1 MKRLSLKSASFC
13 QLKVMVVLTLLVL
26 PVSPATAYQMS
37 PAAASPDTQQQSKQT
52 APSDEQDD
60 EDSADGDTV
69 EQSVEL
75 SEADRVAGL
84 QSSIDDDEQR
94 LLAALKELKTINDEF
109 EAASRAFAELKAD
122 VERKSVELNKLR
134 DDGKTDE
141 AASLESSIQEKKA
154 GQTLARERFEL
165 AIQAQRT
172 ARLQITTLQE
182 KLKKSKAALDRLKG
196 VAPEQPVRENV
207 GERGGAEISTSGAA
221 SASSST
227 PVSAAMVA
235 EHQSENASADAD
247 SQVSSDPGSQES
259 SSQTKTPISEK
270 AAAAQLESQE
280 KSRAAEAAEKDIDD
294 LSDRKRTLEQDISLE
309 QQMLENARDRHDVLE
324 ESLIGLEAELRT
336 KLAEDVPESD
346 LNALRERIKEMRE
359 SLRSVR
365 TKIREH
371 TDRLQNLRSQLLNL
385 QSEELL
391 LAEEA
396 ERKHRE
402 AEEAR
407 RHEWLITLTETLKV
421 KAPKVAL
428 VLLMM
433 LVLRW
438 LTNLLSR
445 RIVKLLARAS
455 RGTAEE
461 RENRAS
467 TLVGVFRSTALIVIV
482 VGGTLM
488 ILDIAGVPIGPL
500 LGGAAVFG
508 LAIAFGAQNLIRD
521 YFYGFMILLENQYR
535 LKDVATVAGTTG
547 VVEQI
552 TLRLTVLRDLNG
564 DVHFI
569 PNGTITS
576 VTNHT
581 HGWSQVVFD
590 VGVAYKEDVDY
601 VMQILLELGREMQN
615 DPVFARDILDEP
627 EMLGVNEF
635 GDSAVVIRMLLKT
648 KYNRMWPV
656 KREMNRRIKN
666 RFDELGIEIPF
677 PHRTLV
683 FQNGNQPETMNVTS
697 AHS

>member
-1 MKRLSLKSASFC
+1 MTRLSLTSASFC
-13 QLKVMVVLTLLVL
+13 PLRIVTVLALLVFTA
-26 PVSPATAYQMS
+26 PAAVAYQKS
-37 PAAASPDTQQQSKQT
+37 PAAAPTDTRQQPNQAASSEEPGDG
-52 APSDEQDD
+52 AA
-60 EDSADGDTV
+60 ADADAG
-69 EQSVEL
+69 QQPNEL
-75 SEADRVAGL
+75 SEADRIAGL
-84 QSSIDDDEQR
+84 QSSIDDDDQR
-94 LLAALKELKTINDEF
+94 LLAALNELKTINDEF
-109 EAASRAFAELKAD
+109 EAASREFAEFKAD
-122 VERKSVELNKLR
+122 VERMSNELKRLR
-134 DDGKTDE
+134 DDGKTGE
-141 AASLESSIQEKKA
+141 AASLENSIQEKKV
-154 GQTLARERFEL
+154 GQALARERFEL

-172 ARLQITTLQE
+172 AQLQITTLQE
-182 KLKKSKAALDRLKG
+182 KLKKSRAALDRLKG
-196 VAPEQPVRENV
+196 VIPEQPVADN
-207 GERGGAEISTSGAA
+207 GTERGDIEA
-221 SASSST
+221 SVTVEGTSSSS
-227 PVSAAMVA
+227 PVTAAQAA
-235 EHQSENASADAD
+235 ETSNQNASAVD
-247 SQVSSDPGSQES
+247 ES
-259 SSQTKTPISEK
+259 VGATDVASTEFSSQKETPISEK
-270 AAAAQLESQE
+270 AEAAQLESQQ
-280 KSRAAEAAEKDIDD
+280 KSLAADAAEKEIQDV
-294 LSDRKRTLEQDISLE
+294 SDRKRTLEQDIALE
-309 QQMLENARDRHDVLE
+309 QQMLENARDRHDVLD

-336 KLAEDVPESD
+336 KLSEEAAESD
-346 LNALRERIKEMRE
+346 LNSLRDRIKEMRG

-365 TKIREH
+365 TKIRDH
-371 TDRLQNLRSQLLNL
+371 TDRLQALRSQLLNL

-391 LAEEA
+391 LADEA
-396 ERKHRE
+396 EQKRRE
-402 AEEAR
+402 ADAAR
-407 RHEWLITLTETLKV
+407 RNEWLITLTETLKV

-428 VLLMM
+428 VLLTM

-438 LTNLLSR
+438 LANLLSR

-467 TLVGVFRSTALIVIV
+467 TLVGVFRSTVLIAIV

-535 LKDVATVAGTTG
+535 LKDVATIAGTTG

-564 DVHFI
+564 HVHFI

-581 HGWSQVVFD
+581 HGWSQAVFD

-601 VMQILLELGREMQN
+601 VMQVLLELGRELKN
-615 DPVFARDILDEP
+615 DPVFGRDILDDP
-627 EMLGVNEF
+627 EMCGVNEF

-683 FQNGNQPETMNVTS
+683 FQNTNQSETMNVAS

>member
-1 MKRLSLKSASFC
+1 MKRLTLKSANFC
-13 QLKVMVVLTLLVL
+13 LTMAVVSLTLLVF
-26 PVSPATAYQMS
+26 PVSPATADQNS
-37 PAAASPDTQQQSKQT
+37 PAAASDARQQPDQT
-52 APSDEQDD
+52 ASSEEPGDGAA
-60 EDSADGDTV
+60 ADAEAGHPPN
-69 EQSVEL
+69 EL
-75 SEADRVAGL
+75 TEADRMAGL

-94 LLAALKELKTINDEF
+94 LLAALSELKTINDEF
-109 EAASRAFAELKAD
+109 EAASREFADLKAD
-122 VERKSVELNKLR
+122 VERMSDELKRLR
-134 DDGKTDE
+134 DAGKTGE
-141 AASLESSIQEKKA
+141 AARLENSIQEKRDS
-154 GQTLARERFEL
+154 QTLARERFEL
-165 AIQAQRT
+165 AIRAQRT
-172 ARLQITTLQE
+172 AQLQITTLQE
-182 KLKKSKAALDRLKG
+182 KLKKSRAALDRLKG
-196 VAPEQPVRENV
+196 VVPEQPVAEN
-207 GERGGAEISTSGAA
+207 GTDRGDPEASVNAEG
-221 SASSST
+221 ASSSV

-235 EHQSENASADAD
+235 ETRDQNASAAVESEGATDAA
-247 SQVSSDPGSQES
+247 SSES
-259 SSQTKTPISEK
+259 SSQQETPISEK
-270 AAAAQLESQE
+270 AAAAQLESQQ
-280 KSRAAEAAEKDIDD
+280 KSLAADSAEKDIED
-294 LSDRKRTLEQDISLE
+294 LSDRKRTLEQDITLE
-309 QQMLENARDRHDVLE
+309 QQMLENARDRHDVLD

-336 KLAEDVPESD
+336 MLAEDAAESD
-346 LNALRERIKEMRE
+346 LNALRDRIKEKRG

-365 TKIREH
+365 TKIRDH
-371 TDRLQNLRSQLLNL
+371 TDRLQTLRSQLLNL

-391 LAEEA
+391 LADEA
-396 ERKHRE
+396 EQKRRE
-402 AEEAR
+402 ADEAR
-407 RHEWLITLTETLKV
+407 RNEWLITLTETLKV

-428 VLLMM
+428 VLLTM
-433 LVLRW
+433 LVLR
-438 LTNLLSR
+438 LLANLLSG

-467 TLVGVFRSTALIVIV
+467 TLVGVFRSTALIAIV

-488 ILDIAGVPIGPL
+488 ILDIAGVPIEPL

-535 LKDVATVAGTTG
+535 LKDVATIAGTTG

-564 DVHFI
+564 HVHFI

-581 HGWSQVVFD
+581 HGWSQAVFD
-590 VGVAYKEDVDY
+590 VGVAYKEDVDD
-601 VMQILLELGREMQN
+601 VMQVLLELGREMKN
-615 DPVFARDILDEP
+615 DPVFGRDILDDP
-627 EMLGVNEF
+627 EMCGVNEF
-635 GDSAVVIRMLLKT
+635 GDSAVVIRMLVKT

-683 FQNGNQPETMNVTS
+683 FQNSNPSETMDVAS

>member
-1 MKRLSLKSASFC
+1 MINRNELKLNSPCLSGILLASA
-13 QLKVMVVLTLLVL
+13 LLMLNV
-26 PVSPATAYQMS
+26 PAVEAFQK
-37 PAAASPDTQQQSKQT
+37 PSKENSTENQ
-52 APSDEQDD
+52 
-60 EDSADGDTV
+60 
-69 EQSVEL
+69 EQSEEASAAEPKVSSDSETPEESEEL
-75 SEADRVAGL
+75 SEADRIASL
-84 QSSIDDDEQR
+84 QSTIDEDEQR
-94 LLAALKELKTINDEF
+94 LITALNELKTINDEF
-109 EAASRAFAELKAD
+109 ETASKEFTQLKEEVEEKSIELQELRDAGKNEEAGRLESDIQELKA
-122 VERKSVELNKLR
+122 R
-134 DDGKTDE
+134 
-141 AASLESSIQEKKA
+141 
-154 GQTLARERFEL
+154 QTLARERFEL
-165 AIQAQRT
+165 SIRAQRT
-172 ARLQITTLQE
+172 AQLQISTLQE
-182 KLKKSKAALDRLKG
+182 KVKKSKAALDRLKG
-196 VAPEQPVRENV
+196 IDPGQS
-207 GERGGAEISTSGAA
+207 ISNEATGTAA
-221 SASSST
+221 SADGGSSLT
-227 PVSAAMVA
+227 PKSASGADSEPTAGSGENTAADAESDSAADQQA
-235 EHQSENASADAD
+235 SENSADD
-247 SQVSSDPGSQES
+247 EE
-259 SSQTKTPISEK
+259 PISEK
-270 AAAAQLESQE
+270 AAAAQLQSQE
-280 KSRAAEAAEKDIDD
+280 KSLAAEEAEAEIKD
-294 LSDRKRTLEQDISLE
+294 LSDRKQTLEQDITLE
-309 QQMLENARDRHDVLE
+309 QQALENAQDRYDNLD
-324 ESLIGLEAELRT
+324 ESLISLEAKLRDKVSSNASQKELS
-336 KLAEDVPESD
+336 L
-346 LNALRERIKEMRE
+346 LRERIESTRG
-359 SLRSVR
+359 SLRGVR

-371 TDRLQNLRSQLLNL
+371 TERLQTLRSQLLSL

-396 ERKHRE
+396 EAKRRE

-407 RHEWLITLTETLKV
+407 RYEWLVTMTETFKV
-421 KAPKVAL
+421 KAPKIGL

-438 LTNLLSR
+438 LANLLSR

-461 RENRAS
+461 RENRAN
-467 TLVGVFRSTALIVIV
+467 TLVGVFRSTALIAIV

-564 DVHFI
+564 HVHFI

-581 HGWSQVVFD
+581 HGWSQAVFD

-601 VMQILLELGREMQN
+601 VMQVLLELGREMQN
-615 DPVFARDILDEP
+615 DPVFGNDILQEP
-627 EMLGVNEF
+627 EMCGVNEF
-635 GDSAVVIRMLLKT
+635 GDSAVVIRLLLKT

-683 FQNGNQPETMNVTS
+683 FQNGNQAETMNVAS
-697 AHS
+697 ATT